1 MKTFVF
7 FTGILLAVMFSNSAV
22 AQEGDLGSDPDK
34 CMIMLSTYNEFV
46 NQQNYKDAMP
56 AWRWCFKN
64 CPAATRNIYIHGTT
78 IVEYF
83 IEQQTEDAAREAYI
97 DTLMMVFDNRI
108 KHYNQEALVLG
119 RKGISML
126 KYRNEQVKE
135 ANEVLRKYFE
145 LGRESSEYFVLQYL
159 MQTTAI
165 LYSNELTT
173 QEDVVNTYS
182 DLSDVINTQ
191 IDNEASESKR
201 ARLEETAKNIEEI
214 FVNTGAADCA
224 TVIRL
229 FGPKFEA
236 NPEDISLALKILALL
251 DRGQTD
257 DCKLSDLYMK
267 CAIAAYNAEK
277 TSTSAHSIAQS
288 YFKRGDATNAE
299 KFYEEAIS
307 LEENSLKKAD
317 MYYELALLYYSNFKN
332 YVKARQAARNALVNN
347 PNYGKAYILIGRLYA
362 AGGSCGETVVE
373 KKSLNCLIVDQFI
386 KAKNVDP
393 SVSPEANELIY
404 RYSAAFPTGD
414 ELFWENY
421 KAGQTITIGCWIGET
436 TTLRAK
442 SE

>member
-7 FTGILLAVMFSNSAV
+7 FIGIFLAVMFSNSAM
-22 AQEGDLGSDPDK
+22 AQEGDMGSDPDK

-64 CPAATRNIYIHGTT
+64 CPAATRNIYIHGTS

-83 IEQQTEDAAREAYI
+83 IEQQTDNAAREAYI

-108 KHYNQEALVLG
+108 KYYNQEALVLG

-135 ANEVLRKYFE
+135 ANKVLRRSFE

-159 MQTTAI
+159 MQTTVI
-165 LYSNELTT
+165 LYGSEAVTK
-173 QEDVVNTYS
+173 EEVVTTYS

-191 IDNEASESKR
+191 IENEASESKK
-201 ARLEETAKNIEEI
+201 ARLEETAKNIEEL
-214 FVNTGAADCA
+214 FVNSGAADCA
-224 TVIRL
+224 TIIKL
-229 FGPKFEA
+229 FGPKFEE
-236 NPEDISLALKILALL
+236 NPEDISLAVKILALL
-251 DRGQTD
+251 DRGQSD
-257 DCKLSDLYMK
+257 ECKLSDLYMK
-267 CAIAAYNAEK
+267 CAIATYNAEK
-277 TSTSAHSIAQS
+277 TSNSAHSIAQS
-288 YFKRGDATNAE
+288 YFKRSDVANAE

-317 MYYELALLYYSNFKN
+317 MYYELALLYYSNKN
-332 YVKARQAARNALVNN
+332 YAKSRQAARNALVNN
-347 PNYGKAYILIGRLYA
+347 SNYGKAYILIGKLYA

-386 KAKNVDP
+386 KAKNVDE
-393 SVSPEANELIY
+393 SVAQEANELIY
-404 RYSAAFPTGD
+404 RYSAAFPTNE

-421 KAGQTITIGCWIGET
+421 KEGQTITIGCWIGES

-442 SE
+442 KGE

>member
-135 ANEVLRKYFE
+135 ANEVLRRSFE

-267 CAIAAYNAEK
+267 CAIAAYNAENF
-277 TSTSAHSIAQS
+277 
-288 YFKRGDATNAE
+288 YF
-299 KFYEEAIS
+299 S
-307 LEENSLKKAD
+307 P
-317 MYYELALLYYSNFKN
+317 LYCSK
-332 YVKARQAARNALVNN
+332 
-347 PNYGKAYILIGRLYA
+347 
-362 AGGSCGETVVE
+362 
-373 KKSLNCLIVDQFI
+373 
-386 KAKNVDP
+386 
-393 SVSPEANELIY
+393 
-404 RYSAAFPTGD
+404 
-414 ELFWENY
+414 LF
-421 KAGQTITIGCWIGET
+421 
-436 TTLRAK
+436 
-442 SE
+442 

>member
-135 ANEVLRKYFE
+135 ANEVLRRSFE

-191 IDNEASESKR
+191 IDNEANESKR

-317 MYYELALLYYSNFKN
+317 MYYELALLYYSNKN
-332 YVKARQAARNALVNN
+332 YVKSRQFARNALVNN

-393 SVSPEANELIY
+393 SVSSEANELIY